1 MAPPKTC
8 WFCRKCKEEEKPLD
22 DVYNIL
28 TSNNT
33 CPIHKTQMD
42 EININIDEYLILEK
56 ISNDISFFEAMIKL
70 KQDDII
76 EYQSR
81 MSQFRNQI
89 EQQEQIKKQS
99 EEQQRNQVRCPK
111 CGSIHIAEGTRGY
124 TLTTGFIGSS
134 NFRYVCK
141 NCGFKWKPGGW
152 SEALLKDLYR
162 R

>member
-1 MAPPKTC
+1 MKTPPEII
-8 WFCRKCKEEEKPLD
+8 WFCPKCKEEGREP
-22 DVYNIL
+22 YNEIIC
-28 TSNNT
+28 SNI
-33 CPIHKTQMD
+33 CPKHKVAMQ
-42 EININIDEYLILEK
+42 EINISSMDYFVLKNISSDFNFI
-56 ISNDISFFEAMIKL
+56 EAMIKL
-70 KQDDII
+70 KDDDII

-134 NFRYVCK
+134 KFRYICK